1 MFGWFRWFDADLA
14 GRNVSEG
21 LQATGLPIE
30 SWVLERIENSGER
43 QKPCFFIDGEVAQL
57 VRATAS

>member
-1 MFGWFRWFDADLA
+1 LGGFGALTPDLT
-14 GRNVSEG
+14 GRYVLDG

-30 SWVLERIENSGER
+30 SWLSESIENNGER
-43 QKPCFFIDGEVAQL
+43 KKPFVFIDGEVAQL